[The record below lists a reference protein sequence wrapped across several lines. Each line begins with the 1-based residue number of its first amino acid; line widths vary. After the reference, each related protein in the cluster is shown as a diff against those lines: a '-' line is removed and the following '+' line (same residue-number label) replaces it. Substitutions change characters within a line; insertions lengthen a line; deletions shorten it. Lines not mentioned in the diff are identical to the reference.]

1 VPHYRQALD
10 MILDLEPDDE
20 LDNQDNPNQSDLIEQ
35 AAEMLYG
42 NSLDFISITKFIFYI
57 IGLIHAR
64 YILTNNGIAQML
76 EKFQNGDFG
85 LCPRIY
91 CDNQPMLPVRKI
103 VLVLFS

>member
-1 VPHYRQALD
+1 MPHYRQALD
-10 MILDLEPDDE
+10 MILDLEPDDD

-35 AAEMLYG
+35 AAEMLY
-42 NSLDFISITKFIFYI
+42 
-57 IGLIHAR
+57 GLIHAR

-91 CDNQPMLPVRKI
+91 CDNQPMLPVWF
-103 VLVLFS
+103 FSHICFFCILIIFLLDWFI

>member
-1 VPHYRQALD
+1 

-20 LDNQDNPNQSDLIEQ
+20 LDNQENPNQSDLIEQ

-42 NSLDFISITKFIFYI
+42 NTFYIFINIEIIYI

-91 CDNQPMLPVRKI
+91 CDNQPMLPV
-103 VLVLFS
+103 

>member
-1 VPHYRQALD
+1 MVNRIFSN
-10 MILDLEPDDE
+10 ILKR
-20 LDNQDNPNQSDLIEQ
+20 S
-35 AAEMLYG
+35 
-42 NSLDFISITKFIFYI
+42 IS

-91 CDNQPMLPVRKI
+91 CDNQPMLPVNY
-103 VLVLFS
+103 

>member
-1 VPHYRQALD
+1 

-20 LDNQDNPNQSDLIEQ
+20 LDNQDNPSQSDLIEQ

-42 NSLDFISITKFIFYI
+42 KRYSLLDNYNAIP

-91 CDNQPMLPVRKI
+91 CDNQTMLPVRHA
-103 VLVLFS
+103 LVGFFLSSNFD

>member
-1 VPHYRQALD
+1 
-10 MILDLEPDDE
+10 MILDLEPDDD

-42 NSLDFISITKFIFYI
+42 RRHRRACPHSLVHRVHA
-57 IGLIHAR
+57 GLIHAR
-64 YILTNNGIAQML
+64 YILTNSGIAQML

-91 CDNQPMLPVRKI
+91 CDNQPMLPVGLT
-103 VLVLFS
+103 VLSVIR

>member
-1 VPHYRQALD
+1 
-10 MILDLEPDDE
+10 MILDLEPDDD

-35 AAEMLYG
+35 AAEMLY
-42 NSLDFISITKFIFYI
+42 
-57 IGLIHAR
+57 GLIHAR

-91 CDNQPMLPVRKI
+91 CDNQPMLPVNHSFSPLCI
-103 VLVLFS
+103 HYYLFVLDWFIRSSR

>member
-1 VPHYRQALD
+1 MPHYRQALD
-10 MILDLEPDDE
+10 MILDLEPDDD

-35 AAEMLYG
+35 AAEMLY
-42 NSLDFISITKFIFYI
+42 
-57 IGLIHAR
+57 GLIHAR

-91 CDNQPMLPVRKI
+91 CDNQPMLPVKSSN
-103 VLVLFS
+103 LLFVFNHHLLNLIDWFI